1 MDKCNRNSLN
11 TTLLTHF
18 NDEAIFPMNVDK
30 SQTVKSRWFLVL
42 VQGKGLNIQDI
53 PASDYKKIEN
63 YRTYGYKV
71 VPSPRE
77 QNVSYLFQP
86 HLTRFEVNQFVQQ
99 IERPKSFGLN
109 KNVHKKNKKMINFES
124 QGLFDYFS
132 SVFSTIKNLPTTL
145 KKAEEIVD
153 NVHDAS
159 KNLPPNVKKVEEVV
173 NITHSTTKTV
183 NEKVIQPL
191 FSVSNLACEFFNK
204 IYDLCKWFFKEVL
217 WSDNGF
223 KPSAW
228 RLFIFTFVPYMYR
241 FLKNPHYDTV
251 TPKPPQFEAQSL
263 DSLIMASLFS
273 GVVGSRLLHLFKN
286 ISLFTRIKILD
297 DLSFVQDCMAYILE
311 VPFLIAVWLN
321 SKSKRETKLFD
332 NSQWFSQAYSKYVL
346 EKIPFTRM
354 NRLSVKFESLFSEY
368 NQNNSILS
376 NTYFQETWENFFSD
390 FSTWK
395 DVYLSVSKN
404 LPVKMMHI
412 SKKITEFNIRYLT
425 YKNATR
431 SEPLCFLFYGPPGCG
446 KSTMLG
452 RLVKEIGIHRTV
464 YTHASYQDR
473 DFYDHYNNEDVFVMD
488 DIGQKGVYQWSDIIN
503 MVSTIRY
510 PLNCAEAPKKGTKH
524 FSSSFLLFTSNIN
537 PANITLTADCGITD
551 KEALCRRIKLFDFTH
566 VTFVDGEWN
575 GHWSI
580 KTRNTARKEWVIQ
593 EEGDILSNDSFTEN
607 IMQIFNLYSHKQ
619 RVTNSYSPNGKIG
632 KLYIPNKENDS
643 FQLDER
649 GYLNWEANM
658 FQQPKIGLTD
668 EDGEEIIFRTNEDGS
683 IPRGLQRM
691 LEDDIHEAIGDSTFD
706 DVEISIDDID
716 HFCTEVD
723 TEVTWRSE
731 FVRLLANISEFIC
744 KCFAF
749 DFCNFSE
756 FLAHLKDLFLRP
768 VTAVFSSF
776 IMFSTSFIFLCY
788 FVISKYFKRAESWTK
803 DVIYVNKGKF
813 KVSRS
818 EWLPDGFSTVEEAVA
833 TKVSTMEKVADV
845 KGVYFFDLSG
855 VHREYGTTHTITGIG
870 FCTGKVVLV
879 PHHYYCQ
886 FDPTRKLFISIKSGD
901 GSVIVD
907 NALITQ
913 VFNDPNNDVVV
924 FNMQISYQFP
934 KIKFG
939 ALDKNMV
946 LDDVFIGTPFGV
958 VKTGGSFANLGYKSQ
973 YFVQKLQYPL
983 FADDTVSDVSLKGLC
998 GAIYYCKVDNCI
1010 APIGMHVAGST
1021 DGKMGICKKFSLGLL
1036 KFLESR
1042 PNHATAIVGGVPGMS
1057 LARTDVKLFQNV
1069 PDKSSIVDSS
1079 VSGIFPHERIPANLK
1094 IPVKEISKKSHTITQ
1109 KVDID
1114 ALDFAETFIDSLIP
1128 SFSKSSEEQ
1137 VVKGIKIKD
1146 QWVANPINKDSS
1158 CGFGY
1163 DLKKEDYLD
1172 YEQGLYKPFL
1182 KEKIRVLRS
1191 QLAQGSVQVS
1201 DAIHAEILKDELR
1214 NKEKVD
1220 KPRSFKMAPLH
1231 VTCLQR
1237 EYMLD
1242 LLVKLHQ
1249 KRDVNG
1255 IRVCINP
1262 FSDEWLELMRK
1273 HQAYGHSFDGDWGKW
1288 DGGMLPQFQSTLR
1301 SVLVKKFCGSQSDK
1315 DILDNLLLIIQ
1326 NCPTITLND
1335 VYYTTHSLPSGI
1347 SLTAEYNSLINKML
1361 TAYIYYILYKQ
1372 QFGVAPLLT
1381 KFMATV
1387 RDDVYGDDKLVSTN
1401 AETAKWFNGKTF
1413 EGIANVLG
1421 LDFTPASKGEWT
1433 YTTQSIEKCTFLKR
1447 GFVYND
1453 FLQTMAAPLEMKTI
1467 TSTLNYVKDASRRDE
1482 LTTVKL
1488 LNFQRELFLHG
1499 SDVYYTYM
1507 QLVNT
1512 FLANIDFEIQF
1523 LSVDALTKLYKR
1535 GELFDSLVMA

>member
-1 MDKCNRNSLN
+1 MDKCNQLTIN
-11 TTLLTHF
+11 TTL
-18 NDEAIFPMNVDK
+18 NPANVSVSVSVK
-30 SQTVKSRWFLVL
+30 SQWFLVL
-42 VQGKGLNIQDI
+42 VQGKGLSISEI
-53 PASDYKKIEN
+53 PSAEYKRIEN
-63 YRTYGYKV
+63 YRVYGYKV
-71 VPSPRE
+71 VSSSMK
-77 QNVSYLFQP
+77 QNVMYLFQP
-86 HLTRFEVNQFVQQ
+86 HFSRSQVNQFVHQ

-109 KNVHKKNKKMINFES
+109 KNAYKKSKKIDFES
-124 QGLFDYFS
+124 QGLFDYVS
-132 SVFSTIKNLPTTL
+132 SMFSTVKNLPTTL
-145 KKAEEIVD
+145 KKAEE
-153 NVHDAS
+153 
-159 KNLPPNVKKVEEVV
+159 VV
-173 NITHSTTKTV
+173 NIVHDVAKPV
-183 NEKVIQPL
+183 NDNVIRPM
-191 FSVSNLACEFFNK
+191 FSATNLASTFFTK
-204 IYDLCKWFFKEVL
+204 IYDLCKWFLMDVILGDGLKAM
-217 WSDNGF
+217 
-223 KPSAW
+223 AW
-228 RLFIFTFVPYMYR
+228 RTFIFKFVPYLYN
-241 FLKNPHYDTV
+241 FLKNPNANPE
-251 TPKPPQFEAQSL
+251 PKTNFEAQSL

-286 ISLFTRIKILD
+286 ISLFTRVKILD

-311 VPFLIAVWLN
+311 VPFLIAVWLKHKN
-321 SKSKRETKLFD
+321 SPDSKLF
-332 NSQWFSQAYSKYVL
+332 NNCQWFSEIYSKYVL

-354 NRLSVKFESLFSEY
+354 NRLAGKFESLFAKY
-368 NQNNSILS
+368 NLNNSILS
-376 NTYFQETWENFFSD
+376 NTEFQEEWEGFFAD
-390 FSTWK
+390 YSTWK
-395 DVYLSVSKN
+395 DVYLTVSKT
-404 LPVKMMHI
+404 LPVKLLHT
-412 SKKITEFNIRYLT
+412 SKKISDFNIRYLT

-551 KEALCRRIKLFDFTH
+551 KEALCRRIKLFDFTRIQ
-566 VTFVDGEWN
+566 FIDGEWT

-580 KTRNTARKEWVIQ
+580 KTRDVARKEWVIQ
-593 EEGDILSNDSFTEN
+593 EEGDVLSNDSFTEN

-619 RVTNSYSPNGKIG
+619 RVTNSYTPNGKIG
-632 KLYIPNKENDS
+632 KLYIPNKENDL

-658 FQQPKIGLTD
+658 LQQPKIGLLD
-668 EDGEEIIFRTNEDGS
+668 EDGEEIIFRTSDDGS
-683 IPRGLQRM
+683 IPKGLQRM
-691 LEDDIHEAIGDSTFD
+691 IEDDLHEAISDEVFNDNIT
-706 DVEISIDDID
+706 IDDIES
-716 HFCTEVD
+716 FCSQVD
-723 TEVTWRSE
+723 AEETWRSE
-731 FVRLLANISEFIC
+731 FVRLLANIGEFIC
-744 KCFAF
+744 KCFTF
-749 DFCNFSE
+749 DFCNFSD
-756 FLAHLKDLFLRP
+756 FMAHLKDLFLRP
-768 VTAVFSSF
+768 VTAVFSTF
-776 IMFSTSFIFLCY
+776 IIFSTSFIYLCY
-788 FVISKYFKRAESWTK
+788 FVIARYFKKTESWYR
-803 DVIYVNKGKF
+803 DVTYVNKPVS

-818 EWLPDGFSTVEEAVA
+818 QWLPDGFATVEEAVA
-833 TKVSTMEKVADV
+833 TKVSTMEKVVDV

-855 VHREYGTTHTITGIG
+855 VHRELCTTHTITGIG
-870 FCTGKVVLV
+870 FCTGKVVLI

-901 GSVIVD
+901 GSVLVD

-913 VFNDPNNDVVV
+913 VFNDPSNDVVV
-924 FNMQISYQFP
+924 FNMQIAYQFP
-934 KIKFG
+934 KIRFG
-939 ALDKNMV
+939 ALDSAMV
-946 LDDVFIGTPFGV
+946 LDEVLLGTPYGV
-958 VKTGGSFANLGYKSQ
+958 VKTGGSFANLGYKSA
-973 YFVQKLQYPL
+973 YYVQKLQYPL
-983 FADDTVSDVSLKGLC
+983 YAEDTVSDVSLKGLC

-1021 DGKMGICKKFSLGLL
+1021 DGKMGICKKFSIGLV

-1069 PDKSSIVDSS
+1069 PDKSTIVDSS
-1079 VSGIFPHERIPANLK
+1079 VSGIFPRERIPANLK
-1094 IPVKEISKKSHTITQ
+1094 VPVKEISKKSHTIT
-1109 KVDID
+1109 KVVDIE
-1114 ALDFAETFIDSLIP
+1114 ALEFAETFAESLIP
-1128 SFSKSSEEQ
+1128 TFCKSSEEQ
-1137 VVKGIKIKD
+1137 VVKGITIKGHK
-1146 QWVANPINKDSS
+1146 VANPINKDSS

-1172 YEQGLYKPFL
+1172 YEQGLFKPYL

-1191 QLAQGSVQVS
+1191 QLAQGNVQVS

-1214 NKEKVD
+1214 NREKVD

-1237 EYMLD
+1237 EYLLD

-1249 KRDVNG
+1249 KREANG
-1255 IRVCINP
+1255 VRVCINP

-1301 SVLVKKFCGSQSDK
+1301 SVLVKKFCGSALDK

-1326 NCPTITLND
+1326 NCPTITLDD

-1361 TAYIYYILYKQ
+1361 TAYIYYVLYKQ
-1372 QFGVAPLLT
+1372 QFGFAPKLSL
-1381 KFMATV
+1381 FMAAV
-1387 RDDVYGDDKLVSTN
+1387 RDDVYGDDKLVSVN

-1453 FLQTMAAPLEMKTI
+1453 FLQTIVAPLEMKTI
-1467 TSTLNYVKDASRRDE
+1467 TSTLNYVKDATRRDE

-1499 SDVYYTYM
+1499 SETYYTYM

-1512 FLANIDFEIQF
+1512 FLTSINFEIQF
-1523 LSVDALTKLYKR
+1523 LSVDSLIKLYKR
-1535 GELFDSLVMA
+1535 GELFDDLVMA

>member
-1 MDKCNRNSLN
+1 MCKMDKCNQINLN
-11 TTLLTHF
+11 TTQL
-18 NDEAIFPMNVDK
+18 PVSVSVSNVNVK
-30 SQTVKSRWFLVL
+30 SQWFLVL
-42 VQGKGLNIQDI
+42 VQNKGLSISEI
-53 PASDYKKIEN
+53 PSSEYKRIEN
-63 YRTYGYKV
+63 YRVYGYKV
-71 VPSPRE
+71 VSSCMK
-77 QNVSYLFQP
+77 QNVMYLFQP
-86 HLTRFEVNQFVQQ
+86 HLSRSQVNQFVHQ
-99 IERPKSFGLN
+99 IERPKSFGPN
-109 KNVHKKNKKMINFES
+109 KNMYAKCKKANFES
-124 QGLFDYFS
+124 QGLLDYVSSMFS
-132 SVFSTIKNLPTTL
+132 SFKNLPTTL
-145 KKAEEIVD
+145 KKAEEVVDIVHGVAKPVND
-153 NVHDAS
+153 NF
-159 KNLPPNVKKVEEVV
+159 
-173 NITHSTTKTV
+173 
-183 NEKVIQPL
+183 IQPM
-191 FSVSNLACEFFNK
+191 FSISNLTSIFFNK
-204 IYDLCKWFFKEVL
+204 IFELCKWFLMDVILGDGLKAM
-217 WSDNGF
+217 
-223 KPSAW
+223 AW
-228 RLFIFTFVPYMYR
+228 RSFIFKFVPYLYN
-241 FLKNPHYDTV
+241 FLKNIGNENVNTKID
-251 TPKPPQFEAQSL
+251 FEAQSL

-286 ISLFTRIKILD
+286 ISLFSRVKILD

-311 VPFLIAVWLN
+311 VPFLIAVWLKHKN
-321 SKSKRETKLFD
+321 LPESKLF
-332 NSQWFSQAYSKYVL
+332 NNCQWFSEVYSKYIL

-354 NRLSVKFESLFSEY
+354 NRLATKFEALSAKY
-368 NQNNSILS
+368 NLNNSILS
-376 NTYFQETWENFFSD
+376 STEFQEDWEGFYAD

-395 DVYLSVSKN
+395 DVYLTVSKN
-404 LPVKMMHI
+404 LPVKLLHI
-412 SKKITEFNIRYLT
+412 NKKITDFNIRYLT

-452 RLVKEIGIHRTV
+452 RLVKEIGIYRTV

-524 FSSSFLLFTSNIN
+524 FSSSFLLFTSNVN

-551 KEALCRRIKLFDFTH
+551 KEALCRRIKMFDFTRIR
-566 VTFVDGEWN
+566 FIDGQWT

-580 KTRNTARKEWVIQ
+580 KTRDVVKKEWIIQ
-593 EEGDILSNDSFTEN
+593 EEGDVLSNDSFTEN
-607 IMQIFNLYSHKQ
+607 IMQILNLYSHKQ
-619 RVTNSYSPNGKIG
+619 RVTNSYTPNGKIG
-632 KLYIPNKENDS
+632 KLYIPNKENDL

-649 GYLNWEANM
+649 GYLNWEGNM
-658 FQQPKIGLTD
+658 FKPKLGLID
-668 EDGEEIIFRTNEDGS
+668 EDGEEIIFRASDDGS

-691 LEDDIHEAIGDSTFD
+691 IEDDLHDAIGDTTFD
-706 DVEISIDDID
+706 DVDVTIEDID
-716 HFCTEVD
+716 NFCSKVD
-723 TEVTWRSE
+723 AEVTWQSE
-731 FVRLLANISEFIC
+731 FIRLLANIGEFIC
-744 KCFAF
+744 KCFTF
-749 DFCNFSE
+749 DFNNFSD
-756 FLAHLKDLFLRP
+756 FMAHIKDLFLRP
-768 VTAVFSSF
+768 TTAIFSTF
-776 IMFSTSFIFLCY
+776 ILFSTSFIYLCY
-788 FVISKYFKRAESWTK
+788 FVISHYFKKAESWSR
-803 DVIYVNKGKF
+803 DVFYVNKRPIKI
-813 KVSRS
+813 SRS
-818 EWLPDGFSTVEEAVA
+818 QWLPDGFSTVEEAVA
-833 TKVSTMEKVADV
+833 TKVATMEKVADV

-855 VHREYGTTHTITGIG
+855 VHRELGTTHTITGIS
-870 FCTGKVVLV
+870 FCSGKLVLI

-901 GSVIVD
+901 GSVVVD

-924 FNMQISYQFP
+924 FNMQIAYQFP
-934 KIKFG
+934 RIKFG
-939 ALDKNMV
+939 ALDSAMI
-946 LDDVFIGTPFGV
+946 LDDVLLGTPFGV
-958 VKTGGSFANLGYKSQ
+958 VKTGGSFANLGYKSA

-983 FADDTVSDVSLKGLC
+983 YAEDTVSNVSLKGLC

-1021 DGKMGICKKFSLGLL
+1021 DGKMGICKKFSIGLL

-1042 PNHATAIVGGVPGMS
+1042 PNNATTIVGGVPGMS

-1069 PDKSSIVDSS
+1069 PDKSVISDSS
-1079 VSGIFPHERIPANLK
+1079 VSGIFPHDRIPANLK
-1094 IPVKEISKKSHTITQ
+1094 IPVKEISKKSHTIT
-1109 KVDID
+1109 KVVDIE
-1114 ALDFAETFIDSLIP
+1114 ALEFAETFVETIIP
-1128 SFSKSSEEQ
+1128 TFSKSSEEQ
-1137 VVKGIKIKD
+1137 VVKGISIGGNI
-1146 QWVANPINKDSS
+1146 VANPINKDSS

-1172 YEQGLYKPFL
+1172 YEQGLYKPYL
-1182 KEKIRVLRS
+1182 REKIRVLRS
-1191 QLAQGSVQVS
+1191 QLTQGNVQVS

-1249 KRDVNG
+1249 RREANG

-1301 SVLVKKFCGSQSDK
+1301 SVLVKKFYGTSSDK

-1372 QFGVAPLLT
+1372 QYGFAPRLQTFLT
-1381 KFMATV
+1381 SV
-1387 RDDVYGDDKLVSTN
+1387 RDDVYGDDKLVSVN
-1401 AETAKWFNGKTF
+1401 AETSKWFNGKTF

-1447 GFVYND
+1447 GFIFND
-1453 FLQTMAAPLEMKTI
+1453 FLQTIVAPLELKTI
-1467 TSTLNYVKDASRRDE
+1467 TSTLNYVRDATRRDE
-1482 LTTVKL
+1482 LTAVKL

-1499 SDVYYTYM
+1499 SDIYYTYM

-1512 FLANIDFEIQF
+1512 FLASINFEIQF
-1523 LSVDALTKLYKR
+1523 LSVDALIKLYKR
-1535 GELFDSLVMA
+1535 GELFDELVMA